1 MQERII
7 NLYRDFLR
15 QLENGNR
22 EGCVDMILKALEEGG
37 LDIPLL
43 YTEVLAP
50 SLNRI
55 GNEVQSQEIR
65 IWQEHA
71 RSSVVR
77 TVIECC
83 YPYVIKERSR
93 KSIVPSGENVVVLCP
108 DGENHELGARM
119 AADFFTLCGYDTIY
133 IGSST
138 PREEFLDVL
147 NTLKPKYVAVSVT
160 NYFNLVA
167 AAKAIADIRSKALYK
182 LKILAGGHAFHN
194 GSQTA
199 LDIGADALVDT
210 FEDICSLGKEGGQDG
225 SGI

>member
-1 MQERII
+1 MKELYV
-7 NLYRDFLR
+7 NLYKGFLR
-15 QLENGNR
+15 QLEDGNR

-55 GNEVQSQEIR
+55 GNEEQSQEIR
-65 IWQEHA
+65 IWKEHV

-83 YPYVIKERSR
+83 YPYVIKERNR
-93 KSIVPSGENVVVLCP
+93 KKAIPSEEKVVILCP

-119 AADFFTLCGYDTIY
+119 AADFFTICGYNTIY

-147 NTLKPKYVAVSVT
+147 NMLRPKYAAISVT

-167 AAKAIADIRSKALYK
+167 AAKTIADIRSKAKYE
-182 LKILAGGHAFHN
+182 LKILAGGHAFHDN
-194 GSQTA
+194 FQKA
-199 LDIGADALVDT
+199 LDIGADALVET
-210 FEDICSLGKEGGQDG
+210 FEDICSLGKEG
-225 SGI
+225 